1 MLAHLL
7 RIALAVQANPEPPI
21 IVEGDRPKEKAVC
34 RTERETGSRMVKRI
48 CRTPT
53 EQQQVNLKAQN
64 ALRLGNSSN
73 EPTAVFVKPKG
84 D

>member
-1 MLAHLL
+1 
-7 RIALAVQANPEPPI
+7 
-21 IVEGDRPKEKAVC
+21 
-34 RTERETGSRMVKRI
+34 MVKRI

-53 EQQQVNLKAQN
+53 EQSQVNLKAQN
-64 ALRLGNSSN
+64 VLRLGNSSN